1 MARQVCHES
10 DEMWKVE
17 RSNGIGG
24 SDAPQIL
31 GLSPFGGPARV
42 AAAKLGYHAEDVE
55 SELHEWGHYVEE
67 PLIQRFYAE
76 TGIEGKRSGWL
87 YRSENTAT
95 PWLQATIDGELF
107 DPDLRGGIQ
116 CKLAVYSAD
125 AWDEGVPDYI
135 GAQVQHEMAVQE
147 WDFIFVLA
155 LLRGYQFRWAKVERD
170 QPFIDGTLIPTL
182 GEFWRKLKADE
193 PIAPLGA
200 PDREWEALRLR
211 YPRPE
216 IGKTVE
222 LAGESWPAIVAAW
235 RQHAD
240 AKNEH
245 EKAAKEY
252 RNRIVAAMGDAEFAT
267 LDDGTRLSCK
277 LTERAEHTVRA
288 STARTLRIAGAR

>member
-1 MARQVCHES
+1 MARVVCHES
-10 DEMWKVE
+10 SDAWKVE
-17 RSNGIGG
+17 RANGIGG

-42 AAAKLGYHAEDVE
+42 AASKLGYHAEDIE

-76 TGIEGKRSGWL
+76 TGIEGKRSGWMH
-87 YRSENTAT
+87 RSENAAT
-95 PWLQATIDGELF
+95 PWLQATVDGSLV
-107 DPDLRGGIQ
+107 DPALRGGIQ

-125 AWDEGVPDYI
+125 AWEDGVPDYVA
-135 GAQVQHEMAVQE
+135 AQVQHEMAVMD
-147 WDFIFVLA
+147 WDFVYVLA

-170 QPFIDGTLIPTL
+170 EAFIFGTLLPAE
-182 GEFWRKLKADE
+182 GDFWRRLKADE

-211 YPRPE
+211 YPRPQ

-222 LAGESWPAIVAAW
+222 LAGEEWPRIVESW
-235 RQHAD
+235 RKHAD

-252 RNRIVAAMGDAEFAT
+252 RNRIVAAMGFAEFAT
-267 LDDGTRLSCK
+267 LDDGTRLSCRSSD
-277 LTERAEHTVRA
+277 RAEHVVRA
-288 STARTLRIAGAR
+288 STSRTLRVVGSR

>member
-1 MARQVCHES
+1 MAREICHES
-10 DEMWKVE
+10 SEAWKVE
-17 RSNGIGG
+17 RANGIGG

-42 AAAKLGYHAEDVE
+42 AASKLGYHAEDVE

-76 TGIEGKRSGWL
+76 TGIEGKRSGWM
-87 YRSENTAT
+87 YRSEDDAT
-95 PWLQATIDGELF
+95 PWLQATVDGVLL
-107 DPDLRGGIQ
+107 DPSLRGGIQ
-116 CKLAVYSAD
+116 CKLAVYSAE
-125 AWDEGVPDYI
+125 AWDDGVPDYVE
-135 GAQVQHEMAVQE
+135 AQVQHEMAVMG
-147 WDFIFVLA
+147 WDFVYVLA
-155 LLRGYQFRWAKVERD
+155 LLRGYQFRWAKVDRRQD
-170 QPFIDGTLIPTL
+170 FLDHTLLPIE

-193 PIAPLGA
+193 HIAPLGA

-211 YPRPE
+211 YPRPMV
-216 IGKTVE
+216 GKKVE
-222 LAGESWPAIVAAW
+222 LSGESWPVIVAAW

-252 RNRIVAAMGDAEFAT
+252 RNKIVAAMGDAEFAL

-277 LTERAEHTVRA
+277 SADRAEHVVKA
-288 STARTLRIAGAR
+288 STARTLRLVGAK